1 MDFIPPLQEDVQI
14 IVQESYQRT
23 LIFQLQAIL
32 RSQADRAA
40 GSIQP
45 EAHLAFSTV
54 GVNVRQYMIQGEDHD
69 VEAAKPQH
77 SRHHPTLFPRRHAI
91 P

>member
-40 GSIQP
+40 WSIEP
-45 EAHLAFSTV
+45 EAYLA
-54 GVNVRQYMIQGEDHD
+54 VRIERMNMRRCMIQSEDHD